1 MMRETQRLLQHAL
14 GGYENAVMTATFAK
28 EMRKKYHPKKH
39 VEEKDEP
46 IKKPPNPL
54 LDGLKA
60 MAG

>member
-1 MMRETQRLLQHAL
+1 
-14 GGYENAVMTATFAK
+14 MTATFAK
-28 EMRKKYHPKKH
+28 EMRKKYNPKKH

-60 MAG
+60 MAGWSKNQLLLLNSFYKNKQYV